1 MKNLQGNAMRW
12 LMPAILVS
20 GGIALAARPPATL
33 TALVVTGLVGFIGAL
48 GPMPVRSSP
57 AQESSGTARSR
68 WLESAGLGIAAFGLA
83 RWLQAS
89 PGLPTPAI
97 PLTVAGNVLA
107 AVAEELFFR
116 RLMYGWLLKAGTGVA
131 VGGTAAAFAAVHVP
145 VYGVT
150 ILPIDLAAGLLFG
163 WQRWATGSWSASA
176 VTHAAANLLQMR

>member
-1 MKNLQGNAMRW
+1 MKMVQGNAMLW
-12 LMPAILVS
+12 LMPAVLVC
-20 GGIALAARPPATL
+20 GGIALAVRPPATVD
-33 TALVVTGLVGFIGAL
+33 ALVVTVLVGVIGAM
-48 GPMPVRSSP
+48 GPIPLRSSP
-57 AQESSGTARSR
+57 SQERGSRVRLR
-68 WLESAGLGIAAFGLA
+68 WLESVGLGIAAFGLA

-89 PGLPTPAI
+89 PTLPATI
-97 PLTVAGNVLA
+97 MPLTVAGNVLA

-176 VTHAAANLLQMR
+176 VTHVAANLLQMR

>member
-1 MKNLQGNAMRW
+1 MKVVRGNTMLW
-12 LMPAILVS
+12 LMPAVVVG

-33 TALVVTGLVGFIGAL
+33 DAVVVTSLVGLVGGL
-48 GPMPVRSSP
+48 GPIPSRSSP
-57 AQESSGTARSR
+57 SQERGGAAYLR
-68 WLESAGLGIAAFGLA
+68 WLESVGLGVAAFALA

-89 PGLPTPAI
+89 PTLPAPAI

-116 RLMYGWLLKAGTGVA
+116 RLMYAWLLWAGTAVA
-131 VGGTAAAFAAVHVP
+131 IGGTAAAFAAVHIP

-150 ILPIDLAAGLLFG
+150 ILPIDFAAGLLFG

-176 VTHAAANLLQMR
+176 VTHVAANLLQMR